1 MKNVVNELRSIVTE
15 FADRLNT
22 IAPEELALKT
32 NPQKWSRKEVIGHLI
47 DSAQNNLRRFVVGQY
62 DQTANIIYDQDFWVR
77 ANDYQ
82 SMKAEE
88 IILLWKL
95 LNERICVVLTNMP
108 DDVLKREL
116 NTGKDTPEPHSL
128 EWFAA
133 DYVKHMKHHLNQVI
147 PKSFDTTYP

>member
-22 IAPEELALKT
+22 IAPEELAVKT
-32 NPQKWSRKEVIGHLI
+32 NPKKWSRKEVIGHLI

-95 LNERICVVLTNMP
+95 LNERICVVLTNMS
-108 DDVLKREL
+108 DDALKREV
-116 NTGKDTPEPHSL
+116 NTGKHIPELHSL
-128 EWFAA
+128 EWLAA